1 MQTWHSRPLT
11 PPLPTLRSRRYIG
24 KCLAH
29 HKYKRNTAILLVGEK
44 LYLV

>member
-1 MQTWHSRPLT
+1 MQTWQSDPLT

-24 KCLAH
+24 KFLAR

-44 LYLV
+44 RYLF